1 MGSEKMQM
9 RLMMLLLLLVVGLPY
24 AVSGQGLTLQRVA
37 ILARNGARGLSS
49 LRDGKISCD
58 ACELSPVGEEMSF
71 RLGEFLLSRY
81 GNLLNLGNHLN
92 TTVVSFRAEETS
104 RTIAMGQGVTLGMF
118 PRALPLVKY
127 TPQRN
132 DEVLAFTKSWPSW
145 ILQEVWK
152 SSSHL
157 DNAWLSE
164 KLNEEDIKT
173 ISRFLPPDNE
183 GLCKSLPSLC
193 ALYVYDSWCVNASEG
208 RTDATLQPLLA
219 ALGAVSRRLLWR
231 LYGADPGDSIKK
243 HMGPLAGPFL
253 REVMSSFSS
262 NDNKARL
269 AFYVGSMPVVFAALS
284 GLGVFDAKNTL
295 TVGGTPLPQFGDAI
309 AFEYKTTGTQQYV
322 QVYQITWTSGGPGS
336 RGYTGK
342 PLDVKCMDAEGNT
355 YMSSTAVNG
364 CPMGDMQRYF
374 SSLGAADG
382 QCFVTDSALA
392 DASCDGDAA
401 PPVDS
406 LCYMYRS
413 KCPGLQC
420 GSVPDAI
427 ADPSRGF
434 SCQDPRMK
442 ENASYLS
449 AFTVA
454 VWAPSLLT
462 GATLGLYLSDRIRPW
477 LCLKRRSA
485 EL

>member
-1 MGSEKMQM
+1 M
-9 RLMMLLLLLVVGLPY
+9 RPMMLLLLLLLLVVELPY
-24 AVSGQGLTLQRVA
+24 TVNGEGLTLQKVV

-81 GNLLNLGNHLN
+81 GNSLNLGNHLN
-92 TTVVSFRAEETS
+92 TTLVSFRAEETS
-104 RTIAMGQGVTLGMF
+104 RTIAMGQGVALGMF
-118 PRALPLVKY
+118 PQALPLVKY
-127 TPQRN
+127 TPRRN

-145 ILQEVWK
+145 NLQELWK

-157 DNAWLSE
+157 DDAWLSE
-164 KLNEEDIKT
+164 RLNEKDIET

-183 GLCKSLPSLC
+183 GLCKSSPSLC
-193 ALYVYDSWCVNASEG
+193 ALYVYDSWCVNVSEG
-208 RTDATLQPLLA
+208 RMDASLQPLLA
-219 ALGAVSRRLLWR
+219 PLGAVSRRLLWR
-231 LYGADPGDSIKK
+231 LYGADPEDSIKK
-243 HMGPLAGPFL
+243 NMGPLAGPFL
-253 REVMSSFSS
+253 REVMSTFSS
-262 NDNKARL
+262 KDNKARL

-295 TVGGTPLPQFGDAI
+295 TEGATPVPQFGDAI

-322 QVYQITWTSGGPGS
+322 QVYQITWTSGDAGT

-355 YMSSTAVNG
+355 YMSSTTVNG
-364 CPMGDMQRYF
+364 CPMRDIQRYF
-374 SSLGAADG
+374 SSLGAVNG
-382 QCFVTDSALA
+382 QCFVTDSVLA
-392 DASCDGDAA
+392 EVGCDGDAA

-406 LCYMYRS
+406 LCYMYRL
-413 KCPGLQC
+413 KCPGSQC

-434 SCQDPRMK
+434 SCQDSRMK
-442 ENASYLS
+442 ESTSYLS

-477 LCLKRRSA
+477 LCLKRRST